1 MFDKFFY
8 SCVYLHLFC
17 HFIQYFFILFLHVYT
32 YVILCLRF
40 ILSIYPVFFLYDLIL
55 FRYLFQAARKAQAP
69 DLERVAVAKDGS
81 CGFWC
86 LLAFEG
92 LVEHATVRTLEEED
106 EISRKFE
113 VVDQQITGKVQ
124 RNESITRQDE
134 ARVALSGVLQPTH
147 KDYATV
153 QEFRGVMV
161 QADASWSKVRHR
173 SSFRSLQCELLSL
186 LFSISVNFSAI
197 YFVQVLSSS
206 STLLFSTRAEANR
219 HIQSFIVCF
228 IHLFFSCMYL
238 LIFKFLLLPQPG
250 GASAA

>member
-1 MFDKFFY
+1 M
-8 SCVYLHLFC
+8 C
-17 HFIQYFFILFLHVYT
+17 
-32 YVILCLRF
+32 
-40 ILSIYPVFFLYDLIL
+40 DLIL
-55 FRYLFQAARKAQAP
+55 YPYLFQAARKAQAHA
-69 DLERVAVAKDGS
+69 LERVAVNKDGS

-86 LLAFEG
+86 LLAFER
-92 LVEHATVRTLEEED
+92 LVDHATVRTLEEED
-106 EISRKFE
+106 EILRRFK
-113 VVDQQITGKVQ
+113 VIDQQISGKIQ
-124 RNESITRQDE
+124 RNESMTRQDTSSV
-134 ARVALSGVLQPTH
+134 ASVALSGVLQPTH
-147 KDYATV
+147 KDYAAM

-161 QADASWSKVRHR
+161 KADASWSKVRHR

-206 STLLFSTRAEANR
+206 TTLLFSTRAEANR

-238 LIFKFLLLPQPG
+238 FIFKFLLLPQPG